1 VNANLKVGQRSSTL
15 GRALHERHVGQVTDD
30 AGHCA
35 KIAVMAPNCK
45 RPFERAPGSIISA
58 GHKIVGG
65 DTIGDGR
72 NLRLGARFFDASQRE
87 RVGLEGARPSQS
99 REQVRAVRKEH
110 TFVSHV
116 AGTSRQPERPLD
128 ERLRFRVS
136 AQEQQYRNFL
146 VQCERKMPLQSQILQ
161 TRRRRA
167 HVVERDC
174 IVSTRV
180 FEAAE
185 TKQQPRSSC
194 GAGRCPFECGPRPR
208 DTIGQIPAAWEVEPK
223 AENEV
228 ETDDP
233 AERPIRR

>member
-1 VNANLKVGQRSSTL
+1 MSGSDSAYRRKNSNIETSSFNASARCRS
-15 GRALHERHVGQVTDD
+15 
-30 AGHCA
+30 
-35 KIAVMAPNCK
+35 N
-45 RPFERAPGSIISA
+45 
-58 GHKIVGG
+58 
-65 DTIGDGR
+65 
-72 NLRLGARFFDASQRE
+72 
-87 RVGLEGARPSQS
+87 
-99 REQVRAVRKEH
+99 RK
-110 TFVSHV
+110 
-116 AGTSRQPERPLD
+116 
-128 ERLRFRVS
+128 
-136 AQEQQYRNFL
+136 
-146 VQCERKMPLQSQILQ
+146 ILQ
-161 TRRRRA
+161 TRSRRA